1 MRRPARL
8 RPASLTAWLAAL
20 ATLAGLGFAA
30 CADNVRAG
38 LGQLRL
44 DRGEGTL
51 VTPVLLPPSA
61 PFVYPP
67 DAWARGV
74 GGEALLRIRIS
85 SAGRVDSV
93 EIVNSAGD
101 AVLDSAALASA
112 RRLRFRPALQG
123 DAAVAVWGRLPVH
136 FPAPAAAGG
145 GGPPGGADP
154 APEADPVEG
163 ADPNG

>member
-1 MRRPARL
+1 MRRPARHRL
-8 RPASLTAWLAAL
+8 APVTAGLAAL

-30 CADNVRAG
+30 CAENVRAG
-38 LGQLRL
+38 LGDLRL
-44 DRGEGTL
+44 DQRGDGTF
-51 VTPVLLPPSA
+51 VTPVLLPPSG

-93 EIVNSAGD
+93 EFMHSAGD

-112 RRLRFRPALQG
+112 LRLRFRPARRG
-123 DAAVAVWGRLPVH
+123 DAAVAVWGQLPVL
-136 FPAPAAAGG
+136 FPAPAAAEV
-145 GGPPGGADP
+145 DP
-154 APEADPVEG
+154 DG
-163 ADPNG
+163 